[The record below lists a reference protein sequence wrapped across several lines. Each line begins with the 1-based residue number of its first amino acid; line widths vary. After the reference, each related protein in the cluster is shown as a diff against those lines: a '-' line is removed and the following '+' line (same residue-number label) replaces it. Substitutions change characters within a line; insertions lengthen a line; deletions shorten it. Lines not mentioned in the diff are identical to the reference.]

1 MGTLASLLVE
11 IGADISGLT
20 KGLDEAEGKT
30 EKTSANVSK
39 SASKTTAAFGRI
51 GDAMTVG
58 VTLPILAFGA
68 MSVKAIMDN
77 ENAMAE
83 LNAVIKST
91 GGAAGVTAK
100 SVTDYASEMQGM
112 TKFSD
117 EAIISGTSMLLTF
130 TKIGKNVM
138 PLAQDA
144 MLNMAEKFGSMDNAA
159 VMLGKALN
167 DPVVGMGALREA
179 GVTFSPVQQKQI
191 RDFMAMGKTA
201 EAQKVILREL
211 STEFG
216 GLAIAA
222 GDTTAGKL
230 AKLTNNLQDLG
241 AAIGTIAQ
249 PALIWLVNSL
259 NDMITNFT
267 NAPKPVQGL
276 IIAIG
281 GILAAIG
288 PVIKVILG
296 VQAAMKL
303 FAAGGALAGIIPFF
317 TSIGTA
323 MSGAF
328 AAALPVIAAAFVAL
342 LPFII
347 IAGAII
353 GAMVLLRV
361 AWDNNWGGIQER
373 TINGILFIIRA
384 YQGLVSWVTNID
396 WGGLGKSIV
405 DGITLGITMFK
416 FGPADAIMAVVNWLI
431 TKFKSVNWKTL
442 GSAIVQGIM
451 SGILDTTTWIKNLV
465 SGWVDEFLAYMEAL
479 LGIASPSKVFAEIGR
494 DLNRGLAVGIKATVD
509 LPTKELRIPGADNIA
524 RMQTQTAGV
533 GVSGG
538 GTTNKYY
545 GRVSLE
551 VKGNDLSNL
560 LQRVRVNG

>member
-1 MGTLASLLVE
+1 MGTLASLLVK

-39 SASKTTAAFGRI
+39 SASKTAAAFGRI

-68 MSVKAIMDN
+68 MSVKAANDS
-77 ENAMAE
+77 ESAMAE

-100 SVTDYASEMQGM
+100 SVTDYASEMQRM

-117 EAIISGTSMLLTF
+117 DAIISGTSMLLTF
-130 TKIGKNVM
+130 TKIGKDVM

-222 GDTTAGKL
+222 GDTTSGKL
-230 AKLTNNLQDLG
+230 AKLTNNMQDLG
-241 AAIGTIAQ
+241 AAVGTIAQ

-259 NDMITNFT
+259 NGLITAFSD
-267 NAPKPVQGL
+267 APKPVQGL

-328 AAALPVIAAAFVAL
+328 AAALPVIAAAFAAL

-431 TKFKSVNWKTL
+431 TKFKSVNWKAL

-465 SGWVDEFLAYMEAL
+465 AGWVDDFLAYMNSL

>member
-1 MGTLASLLVE
+1 MGTLASLLVK

-39 SASKTTAAFGRI
+39 SASKTAAAFGRI

-58 VTLPILAFGA
+58 VTLPILMFGA
-68 MSVKAIMDN
+68 MSVKAANDS
-77 ENAMAE
+77 ESAMAE

-100 SVTDYASEMQGM
+100 SVTDYASEMQRM

-117 EAIISGTSMLLTF
+117 DAIISGTSMLLTF
-130 TKIGKNVM
+130 TKIGKDVM

-144 MLNMAEKFGSMDNAA
+144 MLNMAEKFGSMDNAS

-222 GDTTAGKL
+222 GDTTSGKL
-230 AKLTNNLQDLG
+230 AKLTNNMQDLG

-328 AAALPVIAAAFVAL
+328 AAALPGIAAAFAAL

-431 TKFKSVNWKTL
+431 TKFKSVNWKAL

-465 SGWVDEFLAYMEAL
+465 TGWVDDFLAYMKAL

>member
-1 MGTLASLLVE
+1 MGTLASLLVK

-328 AAALPVIAAAFVAL
+328 AAALPVIAAAFAAL

-431 TKFKSVNWKTL
+431 TKFKSVNWKAL

-465 SGWVDEFLAYMEAL
+465 TGWVDEFLAYMEAL

>member
-1 MGTLASLLVE
+1 MGTLASLLVK

-68 MSVKAIMDN
+68 TSVKAIMDN

>member
-1 MGTLASLLVE
+1 ME
-11 IGADISGLT
+11 
-20 KGLDEAEGKT
+20 KT

-328 AAALPVIAAAFVAL
+328 AAALPVIAAAFAAL

-431 TKFKSVNWKTL
+431 TKFKSVNWKAL

-465 SGWVDEFLAYMEAL
+465 TGWVDEFLAYMEAL

>member
-1 MGTLASLLVE
+1 MNFRSW
-11 IGADISGLT
+11 
-20 KGLDEAEGKT
+20 
-30 EKTSANVSK
+30 
-39 SASKTTAAFGRI
+39 
-51 GDAMTVG
+51 
-58 VTLPILAFGA
+58 
-68 MSVKAIMDN
+68 
-77 ENAMAE
+77 
-83 LNAVIKST
+83 
-91 GGAAGVTAK
+91 
-100 SVTDYASEMQGM
+100 
-112 TKFSD
+112 
-117 EAIISGTSMLLTF
+117 
-130 TKIGKNVM
+130 
-138 PLAQDA
+138 
-144 MLNMAEKFGSMDNAA
+144 AA
-159 VMLGKALN
+159 V
-167 DPVVGMGALREA
+167 
-179 GVTFSPVQQKQI
+179 
-191 RDFMAMGKTA
+191 
-201 EAQKVILREL
+201 
-211 STEFG
+211 
-216 GLAIAA
+216 
-222 GDTTAGKL
+222 
-230 AKLTNNLQDLG
+230 
-241 AAIGTIAQ
+241 GTIAQ

-259 NDMITNFT
+259 NGLITAFSD
-267 NAPKPVQGL
+267 APKPVQGL

-328 AAALPVIAAAFVAL
+328 AAALPVIAAAFAAL

-431 TKFKSVNWKTL
+431 TKFKSVNWKAL

-465 SGWVDEFLAYMEAL
+465 AGWVDDFLAYMNSL

>member
-1 MGTLASLLVE
+1 MGTLASLLVK

-39 SASKTTAAFGRI
+39 SASKTAAAFGRI

-58 VTLPILAFGA
+58 VTLPVLAFGA
-68 MSVKAIMDN
+68 MSVKAANDS
-77 ENAMAE
+77 ESAMAE

-100 SVTDYASEMQGM
+100 SVTDYASEMQRM

-117 EAIISGTSMLLTF
+117 DAIISGTSMLLTF
-130 TKIGKNVM
+130 TKIGKDVM

-222 GDTTAGKL
+222 GDTTSGKL
-230 AKLTNNLQDLG
+230 AKLTNNMQDLG
-241 AAIGTIAQ
+241 AAVGTIAQ

-259 NDMITNFT
+259 NGLITAFSD
-267 NAPKPVQGL
+267 APKPVQGL

-328 AAALPVIAAAFVAL
+328 AAALPVIAAAFAAL

-431 TKFKSVNWKTL
+431 TKFKSVNWKAL

-465 SGWVDEFLAYMEAL
+465 AGWVDDFLAYMNSL

>member
-1 MGTLASLLVE
+1 MGTLASLLVK

-39 SASKTTAAFGRI
+39 SASKTAAAFGGI

-328 AAALPVIAAAFVAL
+328 AAALPVIAAAFAAL

-431 TKFKSVNWKTL
+431 TKFKSVNWKAL

-465 SGWVDEFLAYMEAL
+465 TGWVDEFLAYMEAL

>member
-68 MSVKAIMDN
+68 TSVKAIMDN